1 MQGGVC
7 GIVDGTFDVVG
18 PYTETETEREHELSR
33 SVQVDRVFS
42 LPSGKPGFEGH
53 AAAERLVTRSD
64 TEIRDGEIR
73 VTESTV
79 KETVRTAFAGVPGEV
94 VVAESGGGEFAF
106 DLIGAETDTA
116 IERGAFDL
124 SGFLDAHRSGSPWKA
139 GFYDADGHAQKG
151 TVYGDDL
158 LRDDAFEPVLDT
170 ASLNQLGIDYEY
182 RGRTV
187 KVDLTESGF
196 VTVHRPSGMDTAAFL
211 EFLIAD
217 VLPHSTG

>member
-18 PYTETETEREHELSR
+18 PYTETETERDQELSR
-33 SVQVDRVFS
+33 SIQVDRVFS

-94 VVAESGGGEFAF
+94 VVAESASGQFAF
-106 DLIGAETDTA
+106 ELIGAETDTS
-116 IERGAFDL
+116 IERSAFDL
-124 SGFLDAHRSGSPWKA
+124 SGFLDDHRRGSPWKA
-139 GFYDADGHAQKG
+139 GFYDVDGHARKG

-158 LRDDAFEPVLDT
+158 LRDDAFEPVLDA

-182 RGRTV
+182 RDRTV

-196 VTVHRPSGMDTAAFL
+196 VTVHRPTGMETGAFL
-211 EFLIAD
+211 EFLLEE
-217 VLPHSTG
+217 VLPHSAD